1 MNFDFLNNRFLFKQ
15 LYAFCKDAEEF
26 VISRPELSAISQ
38 RKALECG
45 VKYFYATKYGS
56 YSEKAS
62 LFSLIQDEAFSS
74 YMDAT
79 LLSGIHLIRQV
90 GNNAAHNEPIT
101 KNEALNSLEALYYFT
116 SELLK
121 IFGIISSYPKFDR
134 TMHGKTVQT
143 PTKTVEDID
152 KTAVEVS
159 EEEVKKIDVKIDD
172 KTAFKSGADFTE
184 YETRKVYIDNA
195 LREAGWKVS
204 TTNGAILPN
213 TACVEI
219 KLDGMPNNQGFGF
232 ADYILFGDDNK
243 PLAVVEA
250 KKTSV
255 DVIVGSQQA
264 KLYADCIEAKW
275 GVRPVIYYT
284 NGYEITMV
292 DGSGYPP
299 RRVFGYYSK
308 DELHSLIVRRGL
320 KQIVDTRVDKTISDR
335 PFIQLAATAVCEN
348 FNKKHRKS
356 LIVMATGTGKTRCA
370 ISIVDLLQRANWAKH
385 ILFLADRNEL
395 VSQAK
400 NAFKKHLPNSSICAV
415 SEEKGE
421 DRDFNARIVVSTY
434 PTMLNLIDKEKRAF
448 GVGKFDLIIL
458 DECHRSVYNKY
469 QAIIRYFDSLILGL
483 TATPR
488 EQVDASTYELFELP
502 KGEPTFNYGFEQA
515 VQEGFLVDYVN
526 FDSTPALLKT
536 GLKYDDLSPEEKEH
550 YEEVFADDE
559 GNFPKEIDKKMF
571 YKQIMNTGTIDAVI
585 QTLMNDGLKIQSGE
599 KLGKSIIFAY
609 NHDHAKA
616 IVDRFNILYPELG
629 GQGFCKLVDYSVN
642 YVSTLI
648 GDFKNP
654 AKEPTI
660 AVSVDMLDTG
670 VDVPEILNLVFFKK
684 VFSLIKF
691 WQMIGRGTRV
701 CKDLYPFSPCKDFF
715 ETEDYTDDTRQVY
728 KDKQG
733 FYIFDCCENFPYFKE
748 NPKGRDGKASLN
760 LTQRIYELKLDLI
773 YELQRLSHQENP
785 EHKAYYDKWKGDAIK
800 IVQHLNRNFVN
811 VQYNLKY
818 VDKYAD
824 EKAWDYIG
832 VLDLKELKKQ
842 IVPLVDATSDGE
854 KAKSFDLWVFKMELE
869 ELVGENDYSRAIQVV
884 TTICSVLL
892 EMTTIPE
899 IAAKKDYLKTV
910 ITNEF
915 WQDITITKMEE
926 LRNQVRDLIKFLAP
940 EHYAPITTNFV
951 DKVEPKRG
959 EHLTPQFK
967 NYKQRVIDYLGDN
980 IDAPVIQK
988 IRNVIPLDSDDLKE
1002 LERILWEELGS
1013 RDDYDHISEGNSV
1026 GVFVRKIVG
1035 LDREAVSKIFAEYLA
1050 MYNFN
1055 EAQEEF
1061 LHQIV
1066 TFVLQNGDIEVM
1078 NLINDEPFSYCDY
1091 NEIFGGNTAVVY
1103 ALIQRL
1109 HTAVAVAA

>member
-1 MNFDFLNNRFLFKQ
+1 MNFEFLKDRYLFKQ

-45 VKYFYATKYGS
+45 VKYFYVSKYGS

-62 LFSLIQDEAFSS
+62 LFSLVQDEAFSS

-79 LLSGIHLIRQV
+79 ILSGVHLIRQI
-90 GNNAAHNEPIT
+90 GNNAAHNETIT
-101 KNEALNSLEALYYFT
+101 KSEALNSLEALYYFA

-121 IFGIISSYPKFDR
+121 IFGIIKEYPKFDR
-134 TMHGKTVQT
+134 TAYTKTT
-143 PTKTVEDID
+143 TAPTKTVEEIE
-152 KTAVEVS
+152 KVAVNVAS
-159 EEEVKKIDVKIDD
+159 TDVNGIVIEIDD
-172 KTAFKSGADFTE
+172 KILFKSGADFTE

-232 ADYILFGDDNK
+232 ADYVLFDDDNK

-284 NGYEITMV
+284 NGYEIMMV

-320 KQIVDTRVDKTISDR
+320 KQIIDTRVDQTISDR
-335 PFIQLAATAVCEN
+335 PFIQRAATAVCEN
-348 FNKKHRKS
+348 YNKKHRKS
-356 LIVMATGTGKTRCA
+356 LVVMATGTGKTRCA
-370 ISIVDLLQRANWAKH
+370 ISIVDILQRANWAKH

-395 VSQAK
+395 VNQAK

-421 DRDFNARIVVSTY
+421 DRDFNARIIVSTY

-488 EQVDASTYELFELP
+488 ERVDASTYELFELP
-502 KGEPTFNYGFEQA
+502 KGEPTFNYGFTQA

-526 FDSTPALLKT
+526 FDSTPTLLKT
-536 GLKYDDLSPEEKEH
+536 GLKYDDLSEEEKEH
-550 YEEVFADDE
+550 YEAVFSDDE

-609 NHDHAKA
+609 NHDHAQA
-616 IVDRFNILYPELG
+616 IVERFNILYPELAG
-629 GQGFCKLVDYSVN
+629 KGFCKLVDYSVN

-648 GDFKNP
+648 ADFKNP
-654 AKEPTI
+654 VKEPTI

-701 CKDLYPFSPCKDFF
+701 CKDLYPFSPCKEFF
-715 ETEDYTDDTRQVY
+715 ETEDFTDDTKQIY

-748 NPKGRDGKASLN
+748 NPKGRDGKSSLN
-760 LTQRIYELKLDLI
+760 LTQRIFELKLDLI
-773 YELQRLSHQENP
+773 FELQRLNHQEDP
-785 EHKAYYDKWKGDAIK
+785 EHKAYYDKWKNEVIK
-800 IVQHLNRNFVN
+800 IVQHLNRHFVN

-818 VDKYAD
+818 VDKYTN

-832 VLDLKELKKQ
+832 ILDLKELKKQ
-842 IVPLVDATSDGE
+842 IVPLVNATSDGE
-854 KAKSFDLWVFKMELE
+854 KAKSFDLWMFKMELE
-869 ELVGENDYSRAIQVV
+869 ELIGENDYSRAIQVV
-884 TTICSVLL
+884 TTICSTLL
-892 EMTTIPE
+892 DMTTIPE
-899 IAAKKDYLKTV
+899 IGKKKEYLKTV
-910 ITNEF
+910 VTNEF
-915 WQDITITKMEE
+915 WQNVTITKLEQLREE
-926 LRNQVRDLIKFLAP
+926 VRDLIKFLAP
-940 EHYAPITTNFV
+940 EPIKPLLTNFTDYV
-951 DKVEPKRG
+951 TPKRG

-980 IDAPVIQK
+980 IDSPVIQK
-988 IRNVIPLDSDDLKE
+988 IRQVIPLNSDDLKE

-1013 RDDYDHISEGNSV
+1013 REDYDHISDGNSV

-1035 LDREAVSKIFAEYLA
+1035 LDREAISKIFAEYLKT
-1050 MYNFN
+1050 YNFN
-1055 EAQEEF
+1055 EEQEEF

-1091 NEIFGGNTAVVY
+1091 NEIFAGNTTVVY

-1109 HTAVAVAA
+1109 HSAVTIAA